1 MSRKLIAQRIR
12 DLDNA
17 ADYRSWRE
25 IALEL
30 DRLEDTEAWKQD
42 DTSDDYDHL
51 LIRERLTELRRLRQA
66 GDARQLAFDLYE
78 GLHGN
83 LGNMSN
89 PNLYGIAR
97 VGTKRLIEEYIAEV
111 TRCLDFV
118 CAGDFADFGF
128 EEKIQFFKR
137 TAIAFGRSALMLSGG
152 GTLGLFHLGV
162 IKALHAEKL
171 LPRVISGSSAGAIIA
186 GTVGTRTDDE
196 IDPMFEHGGLNL
208 EAFQALGL
216 REALKGGAMMDGA
229 RLERC
234 LAVNISDQS
243 FVEAF
248 DHSKRI
254 VCVTVSPAEPHQQ
267 GRLLNYLTAPH
278 VIVRRAVLA
287 SCAVPGVFP
296 PVMLQARDYENQ
308 IVPYMPGKRWVDGTI
323 SSDLPMLRLAR
334 LHNVNHYIVSQT
346 NPHIVPFMAQID
358 RDQQGR
364 RGLAPLAAEL
374 VMSGGSGALSLAR
387 KHLDPY
393 ASGRML
399 GKIDN
404 VVRQRYS
411 GDINIYPRSTPRRVL
426 RVFTNPQPEDIQRYV
441 RSGERATWPK
451 LERIRNQ
458 TRISRSF
465 EDCLQLLKNREHELL
480 QQRGRPPARRSART
494 AR

>member
-1 MSRKLIAQRIR
+1 MSRKLIAQRIQ

-30 DRLEDTEAWKQD
+30 DRLEGAEDWKQD
-42 DTSDDYDHL
+42 DTSDDYDYL
-51 LIRERLTELRRLRQA
+51 LIRERLTALRRLRQA

-89 PNLYGIAR
+89 PALYGIAR

-118 CAGDFADFGF
+118 CAGDFPDFGF
-128 EEKIQFFKR
+128 EDKIQFFKR
-137 TAIAFGRSALMLSGG
+137 TAMAFGRSALLLSGG

-162 IKALHAEKL
+162 IKALHEAQL
-171 LPRVISGSSAGAIIA
+171 LPRVISGSSAGSIIA
-186 GTVGTRTDDE
+186 ATVGTRLDEE
-196 IDPMFEHGGLNL
+196 IDALFQPGGLDL
-208 EAFQALGL
+208 DAFRALGL

-229 RLERC
+229 QLERC
-234 LAVNISDQS
+234 LAANIGDRS

-248 DHSKRI
+248 DYSKRI
-254 VCVTVSPAEPHQQ
+254 ICVTVSPAEPHQQ

-278 VIVRRAVLA
+278 VILRRAVLA

-296 PVMLQARDYENQ
+296 PVALQARDYEGQ
-308 IVPYMPGKRWVDGTI
+308 IVPYMPGKRWIDGTL
-323 SSDLPMLRLAR
+323 SADLPMLRIAR

-346 NPHIVPFMAQID
+346 NPHIVPFMARID
-358 RDQQGR
+358 REQQGR
-364 RGLAPLAAEL
+364 RGVVPLAAEL
-374 VMSGGSGALSLAR
+374 VKSGGSGALSLAR

-393 ASGRML
+393 GSGRVL

-426 RVFTNPQPEDIQRYV
+426 RTFTNPTPEDIQRYV

-458 TRISRSF
+458 TRISRTF
-465 EDCLQLLKNREHELL
+465 EDCLRLLKAREHELL
-480 QQRGRPPARRSART
+480 QQRRPVLRRVASR
-494 AR
+494 